1 MLNIKKIVISLILV
15 SGFATAGSFAQVGAG
30 YSKGD
35 NDTNNGTAF
44 IGLDVLGNLGLRLEY
59 SKNFSEHSE
68 FSKEDISRYGLF
80 ATYTLP
86 LTSAFS
92 VTPKVGLTKTDGDF
106 EFADTVKTV
115 SDSSTN
121 FTYGLE
127 VNYHYN
133 DLISLFVGYT
143 DYGNKFD
150 DIGSVKA
157 SELDSQN
164 YTFGIKLDI

>member
-1 MLNIKKIVISLILV
+1 MKKIVTSLILIG
-15 SGFATAGSFAQVGAG
+15 SLAMAGSFAQVGAG

-35 NDTNNGTAF
+35 NDTDNGTAF
-44 IGLDVLGNLGLRLEY
+44 IGLNVLGNIGLRLEY
-59 SKNFSEHSE
+59 SKNFSEHPE

-80 ATYTLP
+80 ATYTVP
-86 LTSAFS
+86 LTSTFS
-92 VTPKVGLTKTDGDF
+92 VTPKAGIIKTDGDF
-106 EFADTVKTV
+106 EINDITKVT
-115 SDSSTN
+115 DSSTN

-127 VNYHYN
+127 INYHYN
-133 DLISLFVGYT
+133 ELISLFVGYT

-157 SELDSQN
+157 SELDSAN

>member
-1 MLNIKKIVISLILV
+1 MKKIIL
-15 SGFATAGSFAQVGAG
+15 SFLLAGSLLSAGSLVQVGAG

-35 NDTNNGTAF
+35 NDGDIGTAF
-44 IGLDVLGNLGLRLEY
+44 IETSLLTTVGLRLEY
-59 SKNFSEHSE
+59 SKNISEHPE

-86 LTSAFS
+86 ITPSFS
-92 VTPKVGLTKTDGDF
+92 VTPKAGLTKTDGDF
-106 EFADTVKTV
+106 TFSDATKVT
-115 SDSSTN
+115 DSSTD

-133 DLISLFVGYT
+133 DLLSLFVGYT

-150 DIGSVKA
+150 KLDDVKS

-164 YTFGIKLDI
+164 YTVGIKLDF

>member
-1 MLNIKKIVISLILV
+1 MKKIVTGLLLAGSLL
-15 SGFATAGSFAQVGAG
+15 SAGSFAQVGAG

-35 NDTNNGTAF
+35 NDGDIGTAF
-44 IGLDVLGNLGLRLEY
+44 IGLNVLSNIGLRLEY
-59 SKNFSEHSE
+59 SKNISEHPE

-86 LTSAFS
+86 ITSAFS
-92 VTPKVGLTKTDGDF
+92 VTPKAGLTKTDGDF
-106 EFADTVKTV
+106 TVLGAVEEVT
-115 SDSSTN
+115 DSSTN

-133 DLISLFVGYT
+133 DLVSLFVGYT

-150 DIGSVKA
+150 DIGSVKS

-164 YTFGIKLDI
+164 YTFGVKLDF

>member
-1 MLNIKKIVISLILV
+1 MVSL
-15 SGFATAGSFAQVGAG
+15 ATAGDFAQVGAG
-30 YSKGD
+30 YSRGD
-35 NDTNNGTAF
+35 NHTDNGTAF
-44 IGLDVLGNLGLRLEY
+44 LGVNVLGNLGLRLEY
-59 SKNFSEHSE
+59 SKNFSEHPE

-92 VTPKVGLTKTDGDF
+92 VTPKMGLTKTNGSFKFKDAI
-106 EFADTVKTV
+106 ETI
-115 SDSSTN
+115 SDSSTD

-133 DLISLFVGYT
+133 SLISFFVGYT

-150 DIGSVKA
+150 SLGSIKA
-157 SELDSQN
+157 SELDRKN
-164 YTFGIKLDI
+164 YTFGIKIDI

>member
-1 MLNIKKIVISLILV
+1 L
-15 SGFATAGSFAQVGAG
+15 AGSLLSAGTLVQVGAG

-35 NDTNNGTAF
+35 KDADIGTAF
-44 IGLDVLGNLGLRLEY
+44 IETTLLTSIGLRLEY
-59 SKNFSEHSE
+59 SKNISEHPE
-68 FSKEDISRYGLF
+68 FSKEDISRYGVF

-86 LTSAFS
+86 ITSAFS

-106 EFADTVKTV
+106 TVKDTLEKV
-115 SDSSTN
+115 TDSSTN

-133 DLISLFVGYT
+133 NFVSLFVGYT

-150 DIGSVKA
+150 NIGDVKS

-164 YTFGIKLDI
+164 YTVGLKLDF

>member
-1 MLNIKKIVISLILV
+1 M
-15 SGFATAGSFAQVGAG
+15 AGSFAQVGAG
-30 YSKGD
+30 YSRGD
-35 NDTNNGTAF
+35 NDTDNGTAF
-44 IGLDVLGNLGLRLEY
+44 VGVNVLGNIGLRLEY
-59 SKNFSEHSE
+59 SKNFSDHPE

-92 VTPKVGLTKTDGDF
+92 VTPKIGLTKTDGDF
-106 EFADTVKTV
+106 EVMDTVKTV

-127 VNYHYN
+127 INYHYN
-133 DLISLFVGYT
+133 ELISLFVGYT

-150 DIGSVKA
+150 SIGSVKA

>member
-1 MLNIKKIVISLILV
+1 MKKIVTSLILV
-15 SGFATAGSFAQVGAG
+15 GSLAMAGSLGEVGAG
-30 YSKGD
+30 YSQGD
-35 NDTNNGTAF
+35 NNSNNGTGF
-44 IGLDVLGNLGLRLEY
+44 IGLNVLGNIGLRLEY

-86 LTSAFS
+86 LTSSFS
-92 VTPKVGLTKTDGDF
+92 VTPKAGLTKTDGEF
-106 EFADTVKTV
+106 EVLNSIKTV

-127 VNYHYN
+127 VNYRYN
-133 DLISLFVGYT
+133 EMVSLFVGYT

-157 SELDSQN
+157 SKLDSAN

>member
-1 MLNIKKIVISLILV
+1 MKKIITSLLL
-15 SGFATAGSFAQVGAG
+15 AGSLAMAGGFAQVGAG

-35 NDTNNGTAF
+35 NDTDNGTAF
-44 IGLDVLGNLGLRLEY
+44 VGVNVLGNIGLRLEY
-59 SKNFSEHSE
+59 SKNFSEHPE

-86 LTSAFS
+86 LISGLS
-92 VTPKVGLTKTDGDF
+92 VTPKIGLTKTDGDF
-106 EFADTVKTV
+106 EVADTVKTV
-115 SDSSTN
+115 SDSSTS

-127 VNYHYN
+127 VNYQFN

-150 DIGSVKA
+150 SIGSVSA

>member
-1 MLNIKKIVISLILV
+1 MKKTVISLMLV
-15 SGFATAGSFAQVGAG
+15 SSLTMASGFAQVGAG
-30 YSKGD
+30 YSQGD
-35 NDTNNGTAF
+35 NDTDNVTAF
-44 IGLDVLGNLGLRLEY
+44 VGMNVLSSIGLRLEY
-59 SKNFSEHSE
+59 SKNFSDHPR

-86 LTSAFS
+86 LSSAFS
-92 VTPKVGLTKTDGDF
+92 VTPKVGLTKTDGEF
-106 EFADTVKTV
+106 EIVDTVETV

-127 VNYHYN
+127 INYHYN
-133 DLISLFVGYT
+133 ELVSLFVGYT

-150 DIGSVKA
+150 NIGSVKA

-164 YTFGIKLDI
+164 YTFGIKIDI

>member
-1 MLNIKKIVISLILV
+1 MKKIITSLIFISSLV
-15 SGFATAGSFAQVGAG
+15 MAGSFAQVGAG

-35 NDTNNGTAF
+35 NDSNNGTGF
-44 IGLDVLGNLGLRLEY
+44 IGLNVLGNIGLRLEY
-59 SKNFSEHSE
+59 SKNFSEHPE

-92 VTPKVGLTKTDGDF
+92 VTPKVGLTKSDGEF
-106 EFADTVKTV
+106 EVVDTIDKV

-127 VNYHYN
+127 LNYHYN
-133 DLISLFVGYT
+133 ELISLFVGYT

-157 SELDSQN
+157 SELDSAN